1 MILKYLPRLMRNEN
15 PGHKY
20 RGIKASIQLTKQWC
34 LTEVTSYKH
43 IYIYIYIYL
52 QQHICLIEGKQKSDP
67 FLSVSLAHQNKS
79 GKDASKL

>member
-1 MILKYLPRLMRNEN
+1 MRNEN

-43 IYIYIYIYL
+43 IYIYL
-52 QQHICLIEGKQKSDP
+52 QQHICLIEGKQKLDP
-67 FLSVSLAHQNKS
+67 FLSVSLARQNKS

>member
-43 IYIYIYIYL
+43 IYIYIYAATHML
-52 QQHICLIEGKQKSDP
+52 D
-67 FLSVSLAHQNKS
+67 
-79 GKDASKL
+79 